1 MRKLIYVLFGIYVLV
16 AISSPQD
23 LSALTYMRS
32 MRKLIYVLFGIY
44 VLGAISLFAGV
55 TYVVVHFLAKFW

>member
-1 MRKLIYVLFGIYVLV
+1 
-16 AISSPQD
+16 
-23 LSALTYMRS
+23 MRS

-44 VLGAISLFAGV
+44 VLVAISLFAGV